1 MTKSNHDKKRCDRW
15 VWGSNCKIYVQ
26 TDDLCFD
33 SLAEI
38 SIQVTFDVFLM
49 LSRNQKI
56 ISPANF
62 FFSLSLSH
70 TTHTLPVSEFLN
82 LHNTLHYLSR
92 DALHAAL
99 SSLQVFEVT
108 RSSHHLTY
116 FIKNTWDTPQTGSLS
131 LSLSFSLLSSIKLPD
146 GQKLPHIIH
155 LRSEPFPHLS
165 LHVTNEMNTSLH
177 SETCVHILHTHAWAS
192 CILDGEESIKRSE
205 RERLC
210 WRLHNRVG

>member
-15 VWGSNCKIYVQ
+15 VWGSNYKIYVQ

-131 LSLSFSLLSSIKLPD
+131 LSLFQPALIHQTPRWAEVTTYHSST
-146 GQKLPHIIH
+146 
-155 LRSEPFPHLS
+155 LRAIPTFIS
-165 LHVTNEMNTSLH
+165 
-177 SETCVHILHTHAWAS
+177 S
-192 CILDGEESIKRSE
+192 CD
-205 RERLC
+205 
-210 WRLHNRVG
+210 